1 MKIKLPLFTALL
13 FCTYSFAQQK
23 DTIKSAEKLSE
34 VVVTGQLEPQSIK
47 KSVFNVRVISKEN
60 IKQLAANNLADVL
73 NQYLNITV
81 TSNGDDGRSKVS
93 MFGLDSQYFKILVD
107 NIPLVSDTG
116 MGTNVDLTQVNLDD
130 VERIE
135 IIEGSMGVTHGANAV
150 TGVLNIITKKSGGYK
165 WQIGAT
171 VQEETV
177 GKEFGFFDKGRHI
190 QSAKVAHN
198 FNENWFIN
206 IGGNRNAMAGYY
218 DNRQG
223 KDYDVNDGLRGY
235 TQLPKEQLV
244 GNAMIGYQK
253 DAFRIFYKFDYY
265 GEDVHYYNP
274 LVNIQD
280 NYPFPDTY
288 FSRDKRYITNRYYH
302 HLNASGNLFSKLKY
316 NLSVSEQKQE
326 RDLENFV
333 YHMDTKQEVD
343 NKRKTYQSKEV
354 FYSTGTL
361 SNFFNNKKVDFQLGY
376 EITNENGFYDSSVGA
391 FRDDNQVG
399 QDIRKR
405 LENYDIYSVAEIGVS
420 DKFSI
425 RPGLRFS
432 FQTAFDNQYASSLGL
447 RYLFDKGL
455 EARAS
460 LGKSYRTPNFDEL
473 YTYFVDSNHNMQGN
487 PDLIPENSTS
497 YEVSLKRACTFDSGA
512 QIANNLAVTFLD
524 VDDRIDMVV
533 TQTIPSWNYKYLNIN
548 KYKMWN
554 VSTVEQYTYKN
565 WNVMLGAAVVG
576 ISRKLD
582 LAAEN
587 LVSDDKFFYSF
598 RLNSSISYNIPKW
611 NTLLAVFYKY
621 NGKQQ
626 QYVAGTGTDGKTG
639 FFLNELEPYSW
650 MDASVRKSF
659 FKNQF
664 EVTVGARNLL
674 NVTNLQSVINGG
686 SGDASGG
693 AHGGG
698 TSSDMMLG
706 YGRSYFLKL
715 SYNLNFN

>member
-1 MKIKLPLFTALL
+1 MKIKLILFTVVLL
-13 FCTYSFAQQK
+13 CQISVAQQK
-23 DTIKSAEKLSE
+23 DSIASREKLSE

-47 KSVFNVRVISKEN
+47 KSVFNVRVITKEN

-73 NQYLNITV
+73 NQYLNISV

-93 MFGLDSQYFKILVD
+93 MFGLDAQYFKILVD

-150 TGVLNIITKKSGGYK
+150 TGILNIITKKVGGYK
-165 WQIGAT
+165 WQISAT

-177 GKEFGFFDKGRHI
+177 GKEFAFFDKGRHI
-190 QSAKVAHN
+190 QSVKIAHN
-198 FNENWFIN
+198 FNENWFVN
-206 IGGNRNAMAGYY
+206 IGANRNAMAGFY

-223 KDYDVNDGLRGY
+223 KDYDKNDGFRGY

-244 GNAMIGYQK
+244 GNAILGYQK

-280 NYPFPDTY
+280 NYPFADTY

-316 NLSVSEQKQE
+316 NVSVSQQKQE

-333 YHMDTKQEVD
+333 YYIDTKQEAD
-343 NKRKTYQSKEV
+343 NKRETYQSKEV
-354 FYSTGTL
+354 LYSTGTL
-361 SNFFNNKKVDFQLGY
+361 SNFFDNKNVDFQLGY
-376 EITNENGFYDSSVGA
+376 EITNEKGFYDSSVGA
-391 FRDDNQVG
+391 FRDDNQQGVN
-399 QDIRKR
+399 IRKR

-420 DKFSI
+420 DKFSL

-432 FQTAFDNQYASSLGL
+432 FQSAFENQYASSLGL

-455 EARAS
+455 EVRAS

-487 PDLIPENSTS
+487 ADLIPETSTS
-497 YEVSLKRACTFDSGA
+497 YEVSFKRACTFDSGA
-512 QIANNLAVTFLD
+512 QISNNLAVTYLD
-524 VDDRIDMVV
+524 VDDRIDLV
-533 TQTIPSWNYKYLNIN
+533 TTQLTPLHYKYVNIN
-548 KYKMWN
+548 RYKMWN
-554 VSTVEQYTYKN
+554 ISTVEQYTYKN

-576 ISRKLD
+576 ISRRLD

-598 RLNSSISYNIPKW
+598 RLNSSISYNITKW
-611 NTLLAVFYKY
+611 NTLLAIFYKY
-621 NGKQQ
+621 NGQQQ
-626 QYVAGTGTDGKTG
+626 QYVAGTGSDGKAG
-639 FFLNELEPYSW
+639 FFLAQLQSYSW
-650 MDASVRKSF
+650 MDASIRKSF

-664 EVTVGARNLL
+664 EVTVGARNLFDI
-674 NVTNLQSVINGG
+674 TNLQSVQNGG
-686 SGDASGG
+686 GGDASGG

-698 TSSDMMLG
+698 TSTDMMLG

-715 SYNLNFN
+715 TYNLNFN